1 MLQSITA
8 KAIVTVFVLITL
20 LCFGC
25 SSSQII
31 GSWAKI
37 GLSPGAVDHVMVI
50 GVAQNDMIRRA
61 FEDRMVAQ
69 LNENGIKASTSYQ
82 FISQDDKTD
91 RDIILEEL
99 QKNNI
104 DGVQITQII
113 DQRTETVVMPA
124 TTTVRTDDL
133 NRSRRHSSTRFNSWY
148 SHYSTSFDVT
158 HTPSRVVDFD
168 ILVVETTL
176 YSIGDNQEEPIWSAH
191 AETAPGG
198 NLDSDLM
205 SLIRVFIRDMRSQ
218 GVF

>member
-1 MLQSITA
+1 MLQSMTA
-8 KAIVTVFVLITL
+8 KGIVTVFVLTTL
-20 LCFGC
+20 LFFGC

-31 GSWAKI
+31 GSWAKT
-37 GLSPGAVDHVMVI
+37 GLTPGAVDHVMVI

-61 FEDRMVAQ
+61 FEDQMVAR
-69 LNENGIKASTSYQ
+69 LNENGIKASASYQ
-82 FISQDDKTD
+82 FISQDEKADK
-91 RDIILEEL
+91 DIILQHL

-124 TTTVRTDDL
+124 TTTVRTDDI
-133 NRSRRHSSTRFNSWY
+133 NRSRRSGSPRHNSWY
-148 SHYSTSFDVT
+148 RNYSTSFDVT

-176 YSIGDNQEEPIWSAH
+176 YRIDEDQEEPIWSAH

-198 NLDSDLM
+198 NLDSDLS
-205 SLIRVFIRDMRSQ
+205 SLIGVFIRDMSSQ